1 MTQEK
6 IRRDTRSNFGA
17 RGWGIILYAFIN
29 YYLYDSIANSA
40 LNAVVPGIAA
50 DRGFNVAALT
60 ALSTPAGLIAL
71 FVSIWIGRVA
81 AKHGTKKVQIITLIS
96 GGVFVIA
103 WGRRAI
109 ICSTRC
115 CWSSLSA

>member
-40 LNAVVPGIAA
+40 LNAVVPGIAPTA
-50 DRGFNVAALT
+50 ASMSRRLQPSPPRRG
-60 ALSTPAGLIAL
+60 
-71 FVSIWIGRVA
+71 
-81 AKHGTKKVQIITLIS
+81 
-96 GGVFVIA
+96 
-103 WGRRAI
+103 
-109 ICSTRC
+109 
-115 CWSSLSA
+115 